1 MKDKK
6 MTWCFH
12 VTFGKFKENP
22 LNQQRKSFLNLH
34 GQFEKLYQDIQTF
47 LSNVFLLEGE
57 TLDSYSKKSNC

>member
-12 VTFGKFKENP
+12 VTYGNFKENQ
-22 LNQQRKSFLNLH
+22 LNQERKSFLNLH

-47 LSNVFLLEGE
+47 LSNAFLLKGE
-57 TLDSYSKKSNC
+57 TLDSYCKKSNC